1 MQDFSSPP
9 SSDVLLT
16 VNEQSGRTTPWLI
29 SSDELEFYSHF
40 NQTFTRVHSSIRSL
54 SPHFFF
60 DAYSLFLD
68 CSCWERE
75 RSERHWGEMGEME
88 DEWSWE
94 VWREK
99 EEGRIR
105 VGACGGWCQRN
116 AWASPLTSWSREDRR
131 PPRFLTNTQTLLLVS
146 SLAFCLD
153 PSDATNRIRKD
164 LNKNTR
170 SITIKALWNVF
181 FSGLIFISALGSVQL
196 GSARLGPPCQHPVLQ
211 LQPGCRDYRDGDGGK
226 ESKNRGERKWAW

>member
-16 VNEQSGRTTPWLI
+16 VNERSGRTTPWLI

-40 NQTFTRVHSSIRSL
+40 NQTFTCVHSSIRSL

-153 PSDATNRIRKD
+153 PSDATMLSLSTNRIRKD

-196 GSARLGPPCQHPVLQ
+196 GSARPGSARPSLPASGPAAAARLQ
-211 LQPGCRDYRDGDGGK
+211 GLQRWRWRKGK
-226 ESKNRGERKWAW
+226 